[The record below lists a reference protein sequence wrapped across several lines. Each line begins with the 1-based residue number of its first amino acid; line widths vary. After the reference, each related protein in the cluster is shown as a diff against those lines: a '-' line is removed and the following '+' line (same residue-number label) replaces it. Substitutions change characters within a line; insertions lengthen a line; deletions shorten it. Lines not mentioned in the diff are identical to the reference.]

1 MEKPKRFFWI
11 VGIIALLWNL
21 MGINQYIQQAYMTNS
36 FKAMFTEEQ
45 LELIK
50 NAPAWSTAA
59 FALAVF
65 GGFIASILLLLRKKS
80 AKTVF
85 IISLIAVLVQM
96 YYNFF
101 VIDSIAI
108 YGPGA
113 TAMPILI
120 VTFGL
125 FFIWFSKY
133 SIKKNW
139 IA

>member
-1 MEKPKRFFWI
+1 MTKPKRFFWI
-11 VGIIALLWNL
+11 IGIIALLWNL
-21 MGINQYIQQAYMTNS
+21 MGINQYVQQAYMTNS

-45 LELIK
+45 LQLIAD
-50 NAPAWSTAA
+50 APAWATAA
-59 FALAVF
+59 FAIAVF
-65 GGFIASILLLLRKKS
+65 GGFLGSILLLLRKKS
-80 AKTVF
+80 AKIIF
-85 IISLIAVLVQM
+85 IISLIAILVQM

-101 VIDSIAI
+101 VIDSFAI

-113 TAMPILI
+113 AVMPTLI
-120 VTFGL
+120 IIFAL